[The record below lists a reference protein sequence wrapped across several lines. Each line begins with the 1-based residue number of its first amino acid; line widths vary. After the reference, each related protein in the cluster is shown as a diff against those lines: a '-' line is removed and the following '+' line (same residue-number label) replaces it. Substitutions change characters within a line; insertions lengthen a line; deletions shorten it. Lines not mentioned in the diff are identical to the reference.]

1 MEHKYVVEELLA
13 RGGYGQ
19 VVQARKMSTD
29 AIVAIKVVRRDQYAS
44 GENEVKILKAIR
56 EYTGDKSTIVR
67 LLEHFDHENQFCLAF
82 EMLDMSLFDF
92 IKMKYFSPL
101 EVNEIRVIAQQ
112 MLVALNAL
120 KRMSVMHR
128 DVKCDNIML
137 VNHTLLPLRV
147 KLIDFGLSIR
157 TYNMMNLKFKQP
169 LSYRSPDV
177 ILNFSQN
184 EAIDMWGLGCVLAFL
199 FLGRHLFPAR
209 SEYETLSIMVTLLG
223 QPDDL
228 TLSYGFSTN
237 IFFKCV
243 REYCKDAD
251 LLCFINLLKQMLDMN
266 PSRRI
271 TPNKALNHDF
281 ITMKHLCGGTDNP
294 YVTASHRMMER
305 CHETEPQVE
314 NTPSGS
320 SQSAEESLH
329 SDTNKAD
336 SSAQTPYSDGHQD
349 SAKAPVGKAKIR
361 TATTPNLPAPVQAK
375 ERKHAPLTKS
385 AGVSRNTVPVKPG
398 CRSED
403 RGIQK
408 TGPSA
413 STSRRT
419 TVPSAAVGKKES
431 FRTVK
436 PKASTASKP
445 PCVGG
450 FCGTE
455 SSSSVS
461 STPINYFSGPCS
473 NRNTC
478 ESSDGSNVITSS
490 SSTKFCDQK
499 QAQSE
504 SSTRTSRDST
514 AAAKGCPKNMPQ
526 RDPKKKTPA
535 SVLKTP
541 ASVFKTPAS
550 VLKTPASKDSDTKQR
565 KKTVKFLPAITII
578 PDNTPTSPDVDS
590 VADCTDNK
598 DRKTNNKCKVVKFH
612 PIATVINKQ
621 P

>member
-1 MEHKYVVEELLA
+1 MAESRSPFNVQKDDVLCSKKHKYVVEELLA

-128 DVKCDNIML
+128 DMKCDNIML

-157 TYNMMNLKFKQP
+157 TYNIMNLKFKQP

-243 REYCKDAD
+243 RADFAYAWRLKTAEEYCKDANEQIPSPNAACFNLSSLDDMQNMRPQATDPLEKAD

-305 CHETEPQVE
+305 CPEPEPQVE

-385 AGVSRNTVPVKPG
+385 AGRHPEN
-398 CRSED
+398 
-403 RGIQK
+403 
-408 TGPSA
+408 
-413 STSRRT
+413 
-419 TVPSAAVGKKES
+419 
-431 FRTVK
+431 RTVGQYQQENHG
-436 PKASTASKP
+436 S
-445 PCVGG
+445 
-450 FCGTE
+450 
-455 SSSSVS
+455 
-461 STPINYFSGPCS
+461 FSCRWQKGELQG
-473 NRNTC
+473 C
-478 ESSDGSNVITSS
+478 E
-490 SSTKFCDQK
+490 
-499 QAQSE
+499 
-504 SSTRTSRDST
+504 
-514 AAAKGCPKNMPQ
+514 AKGLNCLQ
-526 RDPKKKTPA
+526 TP
-535 SVLKTP
+535 VCWW
-541 ASVFKTPAS
+541 
-550 VLKTPASKDSDTKQR
+550 
-565 KKTVKFLPAITII
+565 FLWY
-578 PDNTPTSPDVDS
+578 
-590 VADCTDNK
+590 
-598 DRKTNNKCKVVKFH
+598 
-612 PIATVINKQ
+612 
-621 P
+621 